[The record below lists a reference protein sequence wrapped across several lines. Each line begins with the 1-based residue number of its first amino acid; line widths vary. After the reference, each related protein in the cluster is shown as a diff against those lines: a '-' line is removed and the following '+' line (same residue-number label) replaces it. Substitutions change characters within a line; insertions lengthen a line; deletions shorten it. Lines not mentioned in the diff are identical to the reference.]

1 MLVLSNDDI
10 ARLLT
15 MQDCMAALEP
25 MYRDY
30 AELPYAALA
39 ALRQHHAELA

>member
-1 MLVLSNDDI
+1 MLVLSNDEI

-30 AELPYAALA
+30 VD
-39 ALRQHHAELA
+39 